1 MNLSSEHLIQTC
13 SVESFGA
20 FIKFGLIDSLLKI
33 KNENWFFAVGKI
45 PERKVKEIDLRFT
58 FFLKNCFETKEQRPR
73 VDVKSTATA
82 TKLCH
87 NEISCRF
94 LFALLNSINKQNEW
108 NYWKHKAETIH
119 STNILRLVRANLIF
133 NRKMTDLLGCQIL
146 FGFALNHFFVF
157 EEKSQSTDD

>member
-1 MNLSSEHLIQTC
+1 M
-13 SVESFGA
+13 
-20 FIKFGLIDSLLKI
+20 
-33 KNENWFFAVGKI
+33 
-45 PERKVKEIDLRFT
+45 RFT

-146 FGFALNHFFVF
+146 FGFALNQLFVF
-157 EEKSQSTDD
+157 EEKNQSTDDWCALLLCFEMIWRFWKLYISKSTDLSLSVFDGSNKVLVQKYVNRQK